1 MREVTIE
8 LRVEA
13 PEEINM
19 EFLTDLLVAL
29 VHQVDDRNE
38 VVEYG
43 CHGIDLEEQEEG
55 IMMAVKAGLITDIV
69 PIF

>member
-13 PEEINM
+13 PEDVNM
-19 EFLTDLLVAL
+19 AFVTDLLVAL
-29 VHQVDDRNE
+29 VHQVDDRND

-43 CHGIDLEEQEEG
+43 CHGIDSEEQDEG
-55 IMMAVKAGLITDIV
+55 MVMAVKSGIISNIV
-69 PIF
+69 AIS